1 MISVAQLQFLR
12 RYENTFLCKEIKNK
26 QFTQPFVSPESR
38 LQPLWRVPNNI
49 FDVISIVYSKTSAH
63 EHNLRIKRCLCLGE
77 SVRMRCDT
85 L

>member
-12 RYENTFLCKEIKNK
+12 RYENTFFVQRNKKK
-26 QFTQPFVSPESR
+26 QFTQPFVSPELR
-38 LQPLWRVPNNI
+38 LQPLWRVPNNV
-49 FDVISIVYSKTSAH
+49 FDVISIVYSKTRAH
-63 EHNLRIKRCLCLGE
+63 EHNLRIKHCLCLGE